1 MSDEFK
7 KLTEIVHILMGEKG
21 CPWDKVQ
28 TRESLKPYLVEE
40 VYETLEALDGNNPEE
55 IKEELGD
62 LLYQILFHAKISEN
76 KNEFNIT
83 DVIESISEKMIR
95 RHPHVFE
102 EEKLETPDEVVTQWE
117 EIKNKEKGKKVKGS
131 VLDGIPLHL
140 PSLLRS
146 QKLQKKAAKHG
157 FDWDK
162 ISSVFEKLDE
172 EIAEFK
178 EAVLSEVEK
187 DMTEELGDLLF
198 VLVNIAKFKRIDAEE
213 ALRSTNNKFIKRFQ
227 HIEAEVAK
235 RGKTLK
241 ETPLEELEQYW
252 QDAKDERFSKKL
264 KPKED

>member
-1 MSDEFK
+1 MTTEFK
-7 KLTEIVHILMGEKG
+7 KLTEIVNTLMGENG

-28 TRESLKPYLVEE
+28 TRESLKPYLIEE
-40 VYETLEALDGNNPEE
+40 AYETLKALDGNNPEE

-83 DVIESISEKMIR
+83 DVIESISNKMEH
-95 RHPHVFE
+95 RHPHVF
-102 EEKLETPDEVVTQWE
+102 KKGTLETPDEVAAQWE
-117 EIKNKEKGKKVKGS
+117 EIKIKEKGKAGRKS
-131 VLDGIPLHL
+131 VLDGIPSYL

-146 QKLQKKAAKHG
+146 QKLQKKAANHG

-162 ISSVFEKLDE
+162 ISSVFDKLDE
-172 EIAEFK
+172 EVAEFK
-178 EAVLSEVEK
+178 KAILSGKKK
-187 DMTEELGDLLF
+187 DVKEELGDILF
-198 VLVNIAKFKRIDAEE
+198 VLVNIAKFNKIDAEE
-213 ALRSTNNKFIKRFQ
+213 ALRATNNKFIKRFQ

-252 QDAKDERFSKKL
+252 QNAKSY
-264 KPKED
+264 KPHN